1 MIPGGEIRPGSFYRK
16 DEDMEDKEVVLTSI
30 EQFRD
35 YLKENADNKNIISVV
50 LELTGREI
58 KEGGGESG

>member
-1 MIPGGEIRPGSFYRK
+1 M
-16 DEDMEDKEVVLTSI
+16 VLTSI

-35 YLKENADNKNIISVV
+35 YIKENADNKNIISVV

>member
-1 MIPGGEIRPGSFYRK
+1 
-16 DEDMEDKEVVLTSI
+16 MEDKEVVLTSI

-35 YLKENADNKNIISVV
+35 YLKENADEKNIISVV